1 MTQLLVRLFVKDFTK
16 TDKGEVRTGY
26 GVLASIVGMLC
37 NFLLFAA
44 KLTIG
49 VMINS
54 ISITADAFNNLSDAA
69 SSVISFA
76 GAKLAGR
83 PADKEHP
90 FGHGRMEYIAAL
102 AVAFLI
108 LQVGFSLMKGS
119 VGKIFHPEEVGFQW
133 IMVIILVASVLVKV
147 WLSVFNFTLG
157 KKINSNIL
165 KATSADARNDVIVT
179 SATIISI
186 LVGKYTGVVIDGWVG
201 FFVSVFVLLAG
212 FNIAKDT
219 LMPLLGEAIG
229 REKYEEITKYV
240 ENYEGIVGSHDLIL
254 HNYGP
259 THIMGSIH
267 AEVKSNGNMDE
278 IHDIIDGIEQDV
290 LRDMGIF
297 LVIHMDPVQIDNEK
311 VKNYKN
317 TITKLVLDLEP
328 EATIHDF
335 RMVEGDR
342 CAGGSIFFDLVV
354 PYSYTGK
361 ARKEMQGIL
370 IEQINDKY
378 GSYECKITIESSFM
392 AE

>member
-16 TDKGEVRTGY
+16 TDKAEVRTGY
-26 GVLASIVGMLC
+26 GVLASIVGMIC

-119 VGKIFHPEEVGFQW
+119 VGKIIHSEEVGFQW

-147 WLSVFNFTLG
+147 WLSVFNLTLG

-201 FFVSVFVLLAG
+201 FFVSVFV
-212 FNIAKDT
+212 
-219 LMPLLGEAIG
+219 
-229 REKYEEITKYV
+229 
-240 ENYEGIVGSHDLIL
+240 
-254 HNYGP
+254 
-259 THIMGSIH
+259 
-267 AEVKSNGNMDE
+267 
-278 IHDIIDGIEQDV
+278 
-290 LRDMGIF
+290 
-297 LVIHMDPVQIDNEK
+297 
-311 VKNYKN
+311 
-317 TITKLVLDLEP
+317 
-328 EATIHDF
+328 
-335 RMVEGDR
+335 
-342 CAGGSIFFDLVV
+342 
-354 PYSYTGK
+354 
-361 ARKEMQGIL
+361 
-370 IEQINDKY
+370 
-378 GSYECKITIESSFM
+378 
-392 AE
+392 

>member
-133 IMVIILVASVLVKV
+133 SMVIILVASVLVKV
-147 WLSVFNFTLG
+147 WLSVFNLTLG

-311 VKNYKN
+311 VINYKN
-317 TITKLVLDLEP
+317 TIIKLVHDLEP

-335 RMVEGDR
+335 RMVEGGR
-342 CAGGSIFFDLVV
+342 CVGGSIFFDLVV

-361 ARKEMQGIL
+361 ARKEIQEIL
-370 IEQINDKY
+370 VEQINDQFEQ
-378 GSYECKITIESSFM
+378 YECKITIESSFI